1 MNPPEELHPLFIH
14 RWPKSAV
21 LFVAFGVA
29 GIGIGALGALA
40 ASLGLNAAQSILT
53 LLFMFC
59 WAVAAVSAAVVA
71 VRALLGS
78 YRNIEAKP
86 WKQQIW

>member
-1 MNPPEELHPLFIH
+1 MNSPEEWHPSFIH

-21 LFVAFGVA
+21 LFVVFGVA
-29 GIGIGALGALA
+29 GIGVGALGALA
-40 ASLGLNAAQSILT
+40 ASLGLNPAQSILT
-53 LLFMFC
+53 LLFVFC
-59 WAVAAVSAAVVA
+59 WAVAAVSAAVA
-71 VRALLGS
+71 AIRALSGS